1 MPWDPSQ
8 YLKFQ
13 DQRMRPAIDLMNRI
27 PLEQPS
33 QIYDLGC
40 GAGNVTRLLKLRWPE
55 ANLTGIDDSAEM
67 LERAATTTEGITWEQ
82 ADLATWQPLGKPD
95 LIYTNAAL
103 HWIPDHAR
111 LIPPL
116 LSALGPGGVL
126 AIQMP
131 RNFAAPSHTAI
142 TEAALGGP
150 WRSTLE
156 PLLRP
161 TPVEEPAFYFDLLAG
176 KAANLDMWETEYLQV
191 LQGDN
196 PVKEWTKGTW
206 LSPLLSALQEP
217 ERSGFEEA
225 YAKLTRARY
234 PQRPDGRT
242 LFPFRRLFIIATAG
256 D

>member
-8 YLKFQ
+8 YLKFE
-13 DQRMRPAIDLMNRI
+13 DQRLRPAIDLMNRI
-27 PLEQPS
+27 PLEHPS

-40 GAGNVTRLLKLRWPE
+40 GTGNITRLLKLRWPD
-55 ANLTGIDDSAEM
+55 AKITGVDDSAEM
-67 LERAATTTEGITWEQ
+67 LQRAASEDGITWEQ
-82 ADLATWQPLGKPD
+82 ADLASWEPSATPD
-95 LIYTNAAL
+95 VIYSNAAFQ
-103 HWIPDHAR
+103 WIPDHAR

-116 LSALGPGGVL
+116 LVTLAPGGVL

-131 RNFAAPSHTAI
+131 RNFSAPSHTAI

-161 TPVEEPAFYFDLLAG
+161 APVEPPAFYFDLLASD
-176 KAANLDMWETEYLQV
+176 ATSVDMWETEYLQV

-206 LSPLLSALQEP
+206 LSPLLNALDEP
-217 ERSGFEEA
+217 ERSKFEAA
-225 YAKLTRARY
+225 YAKLTRERY

-242 LFPFRRLFIIATAG
+242 LFPFRRLFIIATRA